1 LKTKNIGG
9 WSGYIAEHKKEGT
22 VGQREHIAF
31 LNMWLEKFVF
41 YGKTFGPT
49 ANHQIVAERLAA
61 GNHIPLGKYI
71 LGAVYYLL
79 HQVAVSLSTNSPIG
93 TLGGPWW
100 FINMWLNL
108 HLPDRLDQN
117 IFAKTFPG
125 DQPNGVQ
132 IVRRRCK
139 LSLSFQ
145 DIKELLLVWQSMSEV
160 STLASTQTPLFSLHI
175 KMMNPT
181 LRPHSTLMI
190 SIKMMQIGLLL

>member
-145 DIKELLLVWQSMSEV
+145 DIKELLVWQSMSEV

-181 LRPHSTLMI
+181 LRLHSTLMI